1 VRESDESDEP
11 ENPQSVDSAHREARG
26 LVAWGV
32 GLFFTCALVSW
43 LAYLARTPLLLLYV
57 GTLLAL
63 GVSRIV
69 RRLEERGLPWRG
81 RRLHPSRKGAIA
93 IVYVGVVVVIV
104 GALALAAP
112 PFVSQARSLA
122 HHAPELLDR
131 GRAWLEARGIDTPP
145 AGELA
150 NHLPGTSKVAGKAVA
165 AASEVVGAVFAV
177 VTVLVLSLYLLLDWA
192 PLYRRVLSL
201 VPRERRGQ
209 VREVSG
215 RIVQKASDWLIGQA
229 MLAGII
235 GATAALGLG
244 LLGVPYFYVLAIL
257 AAFGEWI
264 PYVGPLLT
272 AIPAIGLAATESWS
286 LALWTA
292 VFFFA
297 QQQLENHILVPRLM
311 SRQMGLNA
319 VVVLVAL
326 LIGGAWLGI
335 VGVLLAVPTAAI
347 AQVIVAELVEERTRA
362 SVPTD
367 AALP

>member
-1 VRESDESDEP
+1 MVHEPQNLEPVESSR
-11 ENPQSVDSAHREARG
+11 SEARG
-26 LVAWGV
+26 LIAWGV
-32 GLFFTCALVSW
+32 GLFFVFALVLW

-63 GVSRIV
+63 GVSRVV
-69 RRLEERGLPWRG
+69 RRLEEKGLPWRG
-81 RRLHPSRKGAIA
+81 RRLHPSRRGAIA
-93 IVYVGVVVVIV
+93 IVYLAVVVVIG
-104 GALALAAP
+104 GAFALAAP
-112 PFVSQARSLA
+112 PFISQARSLA
-122 HHAPELLDR
+122 QHAPELLER
-131 GRAWLEARGIDTPP
+131 GRGWLEARGIETPP
-145 AGELA
+145 PGELA
-150 NHLPGTSKVAGKAVA
+150 NHLPGTSNVAGKAVA

-192 PLYRRVLSL
+192 PLYRRILSL

-209 VREVSG
+209 AREVSG
-215 RIVQKASDWLIGQA
+215 RIVQKASDWLIGQT

-272 AIPAIGLAATESWS
+272 AIPAIALAATESWS

-292 VFFFA
+292 GFFFV

-347 AQVIVAELVEERTRA
+347 AQVIVAELVEERTRGSA
-362 SVPTD
+362 PSS